1 MAYLNFRKTAM
12 KGEFLEGETRMRAT
26 SEEAVI
32 IIQAKDDGTW
42 ASGCSQA
49 GVEGLVKLRK

>member
-1 MAYLNFRKTAM
+1 M

-32 IIQAKDDGTW
+32 IIQAKHDGTW
-42 ASGCSQA
+42 ASGYGWA